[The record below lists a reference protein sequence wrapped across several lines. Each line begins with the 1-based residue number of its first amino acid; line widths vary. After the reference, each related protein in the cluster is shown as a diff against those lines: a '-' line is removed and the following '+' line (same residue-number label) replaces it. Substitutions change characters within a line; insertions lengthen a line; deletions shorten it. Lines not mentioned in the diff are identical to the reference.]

1 MTDEPSFT
9 IRVEEAAGKMVAHC
23 TGKLVSTTTGDLHA
37 SVKPLV
43 AARRCVVVD
52 LRDVTFMDS
61 MGLGAIAAL
70 YVSAKTAGCP
80 FEVVNLR
87 PRIRDLFTVTH
98 LLSLFEP
105 CGTSNAIIP

>member
-1 MTDEPSFT
+1 MSDETSFT
-9 IRVEEAAGKMVAHC
+9 IRLEESDGGMVAHC
-23 TGKLVSTTTGDLHA
+23 TGKLVSSTTGGLHA
-37 SVKPLV
+37 CVKPLV
-43 AARRCVVVD
+43 AARRRVVLD

-61 MGLGAIAAL
+61 MGLGAIATL

-105 CGTSNAIIP
+105 CGSSNAIIP